1 MAGKVVTSFPQN
13 AYIKEIA
20 KAEGKSVEGMNAI
33 TEESMARMKAGEQRK
48 S

>member
-33 TEESMARMKAGEQRK
+33 TEEAVERMKASERRK